1 MTGPDSPS
9 GFQTQ
14 KQLQALLAAA
24 GIRPRRKYGQ
34 HFLIDR
40 NLLGKLIEAAELR
53 GGDLVVEVGA
63 GAGGLTAELAARAGW
78 VVAIEIDPGLAGIA
92 ESYLADRHNVTLLRG
107 DALQSKSA
115 ISPELESVLRQ
126 ALARGSG
133 DLKLVANLP
142 YDIATPLLLNLLVG
156 DLPFRRCCFTVQAE
170 VADRFLAEP
179 GSAEYGPVSVVSQYF
194 CRLRRVVRVPP
205 QAFWPIPQVESAM
218 LRMDPRPDPNWPS
231 SDRAAFAA
239 LVRACFNYR
248 RKTLGHSVRR
258 LDPSGRLLGGLEAA
272 GIDPSLRP
280 EDIDVARWVRFFLA
294 TR

>member
-14 KQLQALLAAA
+14 KRLQALLAAA

-40 NLLGKLIEAAELR
+40 NLLGKLIEAAELSI
-53 GGDLVVEVGA
+53 GDLVVEVGA
-63 GAGGLTAELAARAGW
+63 GAGGLTAELADRAAW
-78 VVAIEIDPGLAGIA
+78 VVAIEIDPALAGIA
-92 ESYLADRHNVTLLRG
+92 ESYLADRGNVTLLRG

-115 ISPELESVLRQ
+115 ISGELESAVRQ
-126 ALARGSG
+126 ALARLGG
-133 DLKLVANLP
+133 GLKLVANLP

-156 DLPFRRCCFTVQAE
+156 DLPVQRYCFTVQAE
-170 VADRFLAEP
+170 VADRFVAEP
-179 GSAEYGPVSVVSQYF
+179 GSAEYGPVSVVSQHF
-194 CRLRRVVRVPP
+194 CQVRRVARVPP
-205 QAFWPIPQVESAM
+205 QAFWPIPRVESAM
-218 LRMDPRPDPNWPS
+218 LRMDPRPDGDWLLR
-231 SDRAAFAA
+231 DRAAFAA

-248 RKTLGHSVRR
+248 RKTIGHSVRR
-258 LDPSGRLLGGLEAA
+258 LDPSGRLAGGLEAA

-280 EDIDVARWVRFFLA
+280 EEIDVAGWVRFFLA